1 MREIEEYKSKL
12 NVLHDENVELQ
23 GMYSEAEEQNEL
35 YKQERAKSMGVDRNN
50 YEELVRKVEV
60 K

>member
-1 MREIEEYKSKL
+1 L